1 MDADDISLPERFEK
15 QRNYLINNP
24 KISVLGSWYEEI
36 DENGERLSYRK
47 LPVDDVEIKKYFNK
61 RSPFAHPSVMFSRR
75 TMEICRYRI
84 NTYRFEDY
92 FLWCDVIKAELRM
105 HNLTEYLLRFRIDND
120 FYKRRSGIR
129 FGIQYIICKF
139 KIISILQSS
148 FFSYIFAVLFGVIR
162 MMPVFII
169 RNIYQNVVRRY

>member
-1 MDADDISLPERFEK
+1 
-15 QRNYLINNP
+15 
-24 KISVLGSWYEEI
+24 
-36 DENGERLSYRK
+36 